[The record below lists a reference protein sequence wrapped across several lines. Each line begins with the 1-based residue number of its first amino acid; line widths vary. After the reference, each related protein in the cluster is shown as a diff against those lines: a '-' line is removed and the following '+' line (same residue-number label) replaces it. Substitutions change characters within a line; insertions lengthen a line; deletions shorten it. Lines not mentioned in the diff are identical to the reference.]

1 MRSTV
6 LAPEDAGKGQCSRPA
21 SSSGS
26 ISPSYRPS
34 PLVCLPPPLPSAH
47 DAWTDQAASKTTDC
61 WGVAIVGDDGVVAS
75 SHEDDAESSI
85 WELAGDHESLST
97 ATMLQQYIRHVNTEI
112 YMFGSASS
120 SSEELIE
127 DKPRVLDLPESVIL
141 IASDTSS
148 TSLGSS
154 VIILASTT
162 AVRVRGWACSEIR
175 RREVRKAP

>member
-1 MRSTV
+1 MGNQCVVQRVSPVTRGPRIWMPRNV

-26 ISPSYRPS
+26 VSSWYSPS
-34 PLVCLPPPLPSAH
+34 PLPITSN
-47 DAWTDQAASKTTDC
+47 
-61 WGVAIVGDDGVVAS
+61 DDGVVAS

-175 RREVRKAP
+175 REEVLQAP

>member
-1 MRSTV
+1 MPAKK
-6 LAPEDAGKGQCSRPA
+6 LAPEEAGNGQCSRPA

-26 ISPSYRPS
+26 VSSWYSPS
-34 PLVCLPPPLPSAH
+34 PLPS
-47 DAWTDQAASKTTDC
+47 TPN
-61 WGVAIVGDDGVVAS
+61 DDGVVAS
-75 SHEDDAESSI
+75 SHGDDAESSI
-85 WELAGDHESLST
+85 WELAGDHASLST

-162 AVRVRGWACSEIR
+162 AVRVRGWACSQIP
-175 RREVRKAP
+175 RREVCKAP